1 MRLGTTVGGRYR
13 LLRGPLRGGTGE
25 VWLARDLQLG
35 RRVALKR
42 VLAADGPPG
51 TAERHRAFDR
61 LRAEARALARFSHP
75 HVVTLYGVEQ
85 TGRGGRATFWLVME
99 YVSGGSLADRAPLT
113 PARAARVGTQIADAL
128 AALHTEGL
136 VHGDVKPGNV
146 VVTPQGLAKLAD
158 FGAAYRVGGAETI
171 TPNGAVSY
179 TPDYAAPEAVRG
191 RPEPASDVFSLGA
204 LLHTLVTGRPPR
216 PGLTD
221 DPALADVP
229 LLANDP
235 GHTDAPRHID
245 EDPDPYLAERQ
256 AARGETEIA
265 DAVGPLGELLAA
277 ILDRDPR
284 KRPDAARARGLLEE
298 LAGPQEPLAPAT
310 TDPNPEHVPESEPEP
325 EPEPEYNSL
334 TGDPGWLRARWGRA
348 TAAWEARSRPVAV
361 AVTTT
366 AGLALVLAV
375 VVSITQLGG
384 TARENDKAAPPEPTT
399 ERTSVVGDHRTADP
413 CALADPA
420 TLARFGDAE
429 LDRAYGNFDRC
440 DILVDT
446 GSDSPVDVEIHF
458 EDGGRSE
465 LSTAKETV
473 GGVAVADEPAES
485 GTCGHTLLP
494 AGDPDV
500 NITVIAKQDE
510 ATAPLCAMARS
521 ATDHAVSTLNA
532 GRIARRSPPPPAD
545 SLVQR
550 DACTLLDADALDV
563 IPGVDAR
570 DPLIGFGNWA
580 CEWESTTSDLW
591 VELRFDRG
599 RPLSAQDGTPTRIG
613 GHDAAVEPD
622 GEGDHSCLV
631 RVVHRSYRTESG
643 DRGVETLNL
652 AVGGDRSA
660 EGLRRLATEL
670 ATAATAKVDQAAG

>member
-25 VWLARDLQLG
+25 VWPARDLSLG
-35 RRVALKR
+35 RQVALKR
-42 VLAADGPPG
+42 VLAGDGPTDQG
-51 TAERHRAFDR
+51 ERQRAFDR

-85 TGRGGRATFWLVME
+85 AGRGGRATFWLVME

-113 PARAARVGTQIADAL
+113 PARAARVGAQIADAL

-171 TPNGAVSY
+171 TPNGALSY

-216 PGLTD
+216 PGL
-221 DPALADVP
+221 ADGSP
-229 LLANDP
+229 QT
-235 GHTDAPRHID
+235 G

-256 AARGETEIA
+256 AARGEIEIS
-265 DAVGPLGELLAA
+265 DAVGPLGGLLAA
-277 ILDRDPR
+277 MLDRDPR
-284 KRPDAARARGLLEE
+284 TRPDAARARGLLEE
-298 LAGPQEPLAPAT
+298 MAGPQEPFAPAVT
-310 TDPNPEHVPESEPEP
+310 AAEPEP
-325 EPEPEYNSL
+325 VPEGGQEAGGPAWSRERW
-334 TGDPGWLRARWGRA
+334 DRARD
-348 TAAWEARSRPVAV
+348 AWDARSPATV
-361 AVTTT
+361 AVTTAT
-366 AGLALVLAV
+366 GLALVLALVLTV
-375 VVSITQLGG
+375 VLAVTQLGDG
-384 TARENDKAAPPEPTT
+384 DGDSGGDGGGSA
-399 ERTSVVGDHRTADP
+399 SVLGDHRTADP

-420 TLARFGDAE
+420 VLARFGDAE

-446 GSDSPVDVEIHF
+446 GRDSLVDVEFHF
-458 EDGGRSE
+458 GDGGRSE
-465 LSTAKETV
+465 LSTPRQTV
-473 GGVAVADEPAES
+473 GDVAVVDEPAES

-521 ATDHAVSTLNA
+521 ATDHAVRTLNS
-532 GRIARRSPPPPAD
+532 GRIDRRSPPPPAD
-545 SLVQR
+545 SLAHR
-550 DACTLLDADALDV
+550 DACALLDADALDAV
-563 IPGVDAR
+563 PGVDAR
-570 DPLIGFGNWA
+570 DPRIGFGNWD
-580 CEWESTTSDLW
+580 CEWESTTGDLW

-599 RPLSAQDGTPTRIG
+599 RPLSAEDGTPTRIAG
-613 GHDAAVEPD
+613 RTAAVEPD
-622 GEGDHSCLV
+622 GEGDRSCLI
-631 RVVHRSYRTESG
+631 RVVHRSFRTESG
-643 DRGVETLNL
+643 DTIVETLNL

-660 EGLRRLATEL
+660 EGLRRLATDL
-670 ATAATAKVDQAAG
+670 ATAATTAVRQSAR